1 MKPKLILYDDRM
13 IKIKI
18 LKEKP
23 IERVSISQGV
33 LKRIM
38 ELISKGDL
46 KPGDKLPSIQLF
58 SEKMQVGVG
67 SIREA
72 LKQLQIIGLV
82 TIKQGEGTFISDK
95 ASPAYIANRME
106 HLLDVKK
113 PDILYCL
120 EVRKIIEKGAVELAA
135 QRASENVINKLDNSI
150 LKMKRMIDNPKGFAL
165 ENINFH
171 LIIVEAS
178 KNPIL
183 HVIFNS
189 IYDLFIEEQQVVAEV
204 LDLKSKSIEHHI
216 NICDAIKNH
225 DIDKAIKEMEKHLN
239 YVQKAILNS

>member
-1 MKPKLILYDDRM
+1 M

-23 IERVSISQGV
+23 IERTSVSQSV
-33 LKRIM
+33 LKRII
-38 ELISKGDL
+38 ELIRKGDL

-58 SEKMQVGVG
+58 SEKMQVGASSV
-67 SIREA
+67 REA
-72 LKQLQIIGLV
+72 LKQLQIIGLI

-95 ASPAYIANRME
+95 ASPAYISNNIGY
-106 HLLDVKK
+106 LLDLKK

-135 QRASENVINKLDNSI
+135 LRASENVINKLDASI
-150 LKMKRMIDNPKGFAL
+150 QKMRGIIENPKEFAL

-171 LIIVEAS
+171 LTIVEAS

-183 HVIFNS
+183 PIIFNS
-189 IYDLFIEEQQVVAEV
+189 IYDLIIEEQQAVANV
-204 LDLKSKSIEHHI
+204 LDIKSKSIEHHI
-216 NICDAIKNH
+216 NIYNAIKSHNTG
-225 DIDKAIKEMEKHLN
+225 KAVKEMEKHLSCI
-239 YVQKAILNS
+239 QKAILNS